1 MDKPQTKND
10 LNAAVPK
17 FCLAVEEHR
26 RTPEGRVRTSQE
38 FLNHFFAYDE
48 GKARDQL
55 FRYIP
60 NEVRGPIL
68 AHWGIRGLKAA
79 VRDTDEKVE
88 AVVHDA
94 LVAGDVDHAAFEL
107 GLPPDVVVRWVP
119 LSSWWTFWRGG
130 KLSKKS
136 IHKALEEAYD
146 LGLFDARWFLD
157 TVEGRGGKL
166 RGTDV
171 IAEGLTKAD
180 LTEWIKKI
188 HQSGDGSPRGILA
201 AVGWDKLV
209 SQTPNDVLIGALD
222 ALALKV
228 GLVQIADAEVER
240 SLSGLSLDPLSG
252 IAGSSEPSTDA
263 KGAAVSE
270 ARQGR
275 VAGQTDAPEVSVGEA
290 EMGALTDDGMVV
302 IIDDDPAS
310 EEEPSAPG
318 VGISAPA
325 AGTLASGGVLSA
337 PPPLSSASA
346 SNAPSS
352 SSANAPHELGRL
364 SDDDDEEDDQTAVF
378 TMVEKS
384 SPTSSRGGGGMRR

>member
-38 FLNHFFAYDE
+38 FLIHFFPYDDT
-48 GKARDQL
+48 KATDHL
-55 FRYIP
+55 FRYLP
-60 NEVRGPIL
+60 NDVRGPIL

-79 VRDTDEKVE
+79 LRDTDDKVE
-88 AVVHDA
+88 AVVFDA

-107 GLPPDVVVRWVP
+107 GLPPDVLIRWVP
-119 LSSWWTFWRGG
+119 LSSWWTFWRAG

-136 IHKALEEAYD
+136 IHKALETAYD

-188 HQSGDGSPRGILA
+188 HQSGDGSPKGILA

-228 GLVQIADAEVER
+228 GLVQLADVEIDKN
-240 SLSGLSLDPLSG
+240 LAGLSLEPLSVDPLQVN
-252 IAGSSEPSTDA
+252 AMATP
-263 KGAAVSE
+263 AAPEVE
-270 ARQGR
+270 VKPEVR
-275 VAGQTDAPEVSVGEA
+275 VPGQTDAPEVLVGET
-290 EMGALTDDGMVV
+290 EVGALNDDGMVV

-310 EEEPSAPG
+310 DDASN
-318 VGISAPA
+318 A
-325 AGTLASGGVLSA
+325 AGTPAVGTPAATVAAAFGKDIRK
-337 PPPLSSASA
+337 
-346 SNAPSS
+346 
-352 SSANAPHELGRL
+352 LG
-364 SDDDDEEDDQTAVF
+364 EEEEDQTAVF
-378 TMVEKS
+378 TMVEKATPKS
-384 SPTSSRGGGGMRR
+384 SPGRGGFGRRT

>member
-1 MDKPQTKND
+1 MDKPTTKND

-38 FLNHFFAYDE
+38 FLNHFFPYDE
-48 GKARDQL
+48 GKAKDQL
-55 FRYIP
+55 FRYLP
-60 NEVRGPIL
+60 NDVRGPIL

-79 VRDTDEKVE
+79 VRDTDDKVE

-107 GLPPDVVVRWVP
+107 GLPPDVVVRWAP

-130 KLSKKS
+130 KLSKKA
-136 IHKALEEAYD
+136 IHKALEEAYE

-228 GLVQIADAEVER
+228 GLVQIAESEIEK
-240 SLSGLSLDPLSG
+240 SLSGLSLEPLSNG
-252 IAGSSEPSTDA
+252 GGADAEAKPASTGPA
-263 KGAAVSE
+263 
-270 ARQGR
+270 R

-290 EMGALTDDGMVV
+290 EVGALNDDGMVV

-310 EEEPSAPG
+310 DEEPSGPG
-318 VGISAPA
+318 VSATPV
-325 AGTLASGGVLSA
+325 GTLASGGPLSA
-337 PPPLSSASA
+337 SPL
-346 SNAPSS
+346 
-352 SSANAPHELGRL
+352 EGGRL
-364 SDDDDEEDDQTAVF
+364 AAPLLPSIGNTFGKEVRKVGEDEEDQTAVF
-378 TMVEKS
+378 TMVEKT
-384 SPTSSRGGGGMRR
+384 SPTSSRGGGGFRR

>member
-1 MDKPQTKND
+1 MEFAPRALRRSLLDKPTTKND

-38 FLNHFFAYDE
+38 FLNHFFPYDDA
-48 GKARDQL
+48 KAKDQL

-60 NEVRGPIL
+60 NDVRGPIL

-79 VRDTDEKVE
+79 VRDTDDKVE

-130 KLSKKS
+130 KLSKKA

-228 GLVQIADAEVER
+228 GLVQIAESEIEK
-240 SLSGLSLDPLSG
+240 SLSGLSLEPLSG
-252 IAGSSEPSTDA
+252 GGGVDGEAKTSTT
-263 KGAAVSE
+263 
-270 ARQGR
+270 GR
-275 VAGQTDAPEVSVGEA
+275 VPRETDAPEVSVGETEVA
-290 EMGALTDDGMVV
+290 ALNDDGMVV

-310 EEEPSAPG
+310 DEEPSAPG
-318 VGISAPA
+318 ISAP
-325 AGTLASGGVLSA
+325 AGTLASGGALSS
-337 PPPLSSASA
+337 PPL
-346 SNAPSS
+346 PSIG
-352 SSANAPHELGRL
+352 NPFGKEVRKLN
-364 SDDDDEEDDQTAVF
+364 EEEEDQTAVF

-384 SPTSSRGGGGMRR
+384 PPTSSRGGGGFRR